1 MIKINIFPLTRL
13 AGELLAAAEQY
24 QLELLKSI
32 CEEKLCSCLEI
43 GNSVNYLVLG
53 DMYQVCV
60 ILTNDNE
67 CPTFK
72 VYACPETSNVC
83 LIEINLRS
91 DFVLSVFDMMMVLQ
105 APILK
110 RMAMQFV
117 VRNMSSVVRSR
128 DWKECLLDHPA
139 LMAEVG

>member
-1 MIKINIFPLTRL
+1 M

-60 ILTNDNE
+60 ILSAFLQYPTIKLYE
-67 CPTFK
+67 CL
-72 VYACPETSNVC
+72 ETSR
-83 LIEINLRS
+83 IKINLKS
-91 DFVLSVFDMMMVLQ
+91 DFVPSVFDMMSFQ

-139 LMAEVG
+139 LMAEVGYLFCCHNF